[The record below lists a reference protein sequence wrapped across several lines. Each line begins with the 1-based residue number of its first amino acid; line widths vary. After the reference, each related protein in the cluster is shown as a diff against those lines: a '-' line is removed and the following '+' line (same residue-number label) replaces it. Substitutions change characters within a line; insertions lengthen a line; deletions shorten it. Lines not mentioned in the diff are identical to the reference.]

1 MMTTDDPIPRNI
13 SVLLRL
19 LRELQGHSL
28 RTMADQLNSTP
39 GRKKAGK
46 NSGRVAKF
54 DHDAI
59 DALENQERLKIWQLG
74 RYANWTGMPGGAI
87 ILFAQ
92 LASHLRDGEKED
104 VELTR
109 SIAEAVKLVCD
120 YVIAN
125 ADQLAAGPPDNS
137 GASAG
142 RDKRFEKL
150 VRECAYKSSD
160 EGQKLEDARLIFA
173 LHQILDRYTPE
184 AKALYQDHSRKKFSP
199 DASEA

>member
-19 LRELQGHSL
+19 LRELQGQSL
-28 RTMADQLNSTP
+28 RVMADQLNSTP
-39 GRKKAGK
+39 GRKIAGK

-59 DALENQERLKIWQLG
+59 DALENQERLKVWQLG
-74 RYANWTGMPGGAI
+74 RYANWSGMPGGAI

-92 LASHLRDGEKED
+92 LASHLRDGEEED
-104 VELTR
+104 VELAR
-109 SIAEAVKLVCD
+109 SIAEAVTLVCD

-125 ADQLAAGPPDNS
+125 ADQLAAGPNS
-137 GASAG
+137 IGPSEG

-150 VRECAYKSSD
+150 ARDCAYRNAD
-160 EGQKLEDARLIFA
+160 EAQKLEDARLIFA
-173 LHQILDRYTPE
+173 LHQILDRYAPE
-184 AKALYQDHSRKKFSP
+184 AKALYQDHSRKKFGP
-199 DASEA
+199 DASET